1 LTLET
6 SLRTGLLLRLGTGL
20 AILLLLDAAACYY
33 TALHFANLVYD
44 RWLTDSA
51 DSLVKAVRNQNGA
64 VAFELSTDAQAVFRY
79 DAVDQTYFRIAS
91 DRQGFIAGDA
101 ALSDVPSTARGET
114 GVASGTLFGQPIRE
128 VTRRLP
134 LADDTLSLDVA
145 ETLVKRSTLTREILV
160 AMVAPQIGLV
170 IIACA
175 LSWLA
180 IGRGL
185 QPLTDLARAL
195 EARDHDN
202 LAPIAEANLPR
213 EARVLVSRLNHLFE
227 RIGNVLQ
234 SQRRFV
240 ADAAHQLRTPLAAM
254 LLHTERAQRATDAA
268 TRDDALRALHASV
281 KRTTRLGGQLLTLA
295 RAEPDAAA
303 EEFQPVDLRD
313 LARRTG
319 EDWIPTA
326 TARQIDFGLS
336 VPEQPVI
343 VHGHEMLLTEL
354 LANLID
360 NALRYGRAGGTVT
373 VTVASSPNAALVV
386 EDDGPGI
393 AEAERGKIFERFYRP
408 SGSGGDGSGLG
419 LAIVREIA
427 RLHHADITLRAA
439 RVGAGT
445 CFSVSFPRAE
455 RPA

>member
-1 LTLET
+1 MTTEP
-6 SLRTGLLLRLGTGL
+6 SLRTGLLLRLGSGL
-20 AILLLLDAAACYY
+20 AVLLLLDAAACYY

-44 RWLTDSA
+44 RWLTDSTA
-51 DSLVKAVRNQNGA
+51 SLVKAVHSQNGA
-64 VAFELSTDAQAVFRY
+64 VAFDLSAEAQAVFRY

-101 ALSDVPSTARGET
+101 GLSDVPGVVKGDT
-114 GVASGTLFGQPIRE
+114 GVASGKLFGEPIRE
-128 VTRRLP
+128 VTLRLP
-134 LADDTLSLDVA
+134 LADDTLSFDVA
-145 ETLVKRSTLTREILV
+145 ETLIKRSTLAREILV
-160 AMVAPQIGLV
+160 AMVAPQIGLL

-185 QPLTDLARAL
+185 QPLTELAHAV
-195 EARDHDN
+195 ETRDHDN
-202 LAPIAEANLPR
+202 LAPIPETHLPR
-213 EARVLVSRLNHLFE
+213 EARVLVSRLNDLFQ
-227 RIGNVLQ
+227 RIASVLQ

-268 TRDDALRALHASV
+268 TRDDALRTLHASV

-295 RAEPDAAA
+295 RAEPDAAG
-303 EEFQPVDLRD
+303 EEFQSMDLRD

-319 EDWIPTA
+319 EEWIPTA
-326 TARQIDFGLS
+326 SARHIDFGLN
-336 VPEQPVI
+336 VPEQAVLI
-343 VHGHEMLLTEL
+343 RGHEMLLTEL
-354 LANLID
+354 LGNLID

-373 VTVASSPNAALVV
+373 VTVEPQPPALIV

-393 AEAERGKIFERFYRP
+393 PDAEHGKIFERFYRP
-408 SGSGGDGSGLG
+408 SGSSGDGSGLG
-419 LAIVREIA
+419 LAIVKEIA
-427 RLHHADITLRAA
+427 RLHHADITLSAA
-439 RVGAGT
+439 RTGGGA
-445 CFSVSFPRAE
+445 CFTVRFPSPRP